1 MPEQTNT
8 TAITEQMVRIV
19 MLQITQRK
27 REHNRKRMNDQK
39 QPDQSLVAT
48 FGEIQKALEKIPNVV
63 VPEPIL
69 ERLLLSM
76 VRSGV
81 IRPELK
87 AFALAESLKSE
98 KERIEK
104 LWHTV

>member
-8 TAITEQMVRIV
+8 TEISEQMVRFV

-27 REHNRKRMNDQK
+27 REHNRVRANDQK
-39 QPDQSLVAT
+39 QPNQELVAT
-48 FGEIQKALEKIPNVV
+48 FGEIQKALEKIPGIV

-81 IRPELK
+81 VCPQLK
-87 AFALAESLKSE
+87 AFALTESLKSD

-104 LWHTV
+104 LWSKG